1 MTGAMY
7 AAVGGLRSH
16 MSKLNVIGN
25 NIANVNTYGYKSQRM
40 TFKESIYGT
49 SRSGSNGNTISGG
62 NNPSQIGY
70 GCSVGTIDLNM
81 SPSTYSPTGV
91 QMDCYIDGDGF
102 FMVGDKM
109 QREVEYYMEQTNDPD
124 GTVHEAGSVKRVTW
138 TGGVTSGSQL
148 KDYDLTRVGDFW
160 VDPDG
165 YICNGDGKVL
175 YGYARVQNPDYVEDA
190 TKAEIA
196 LAKSKGKDI
205 ESETIISTH
214 LVPLRVPLQAAA
226 PTGENGGKRYFT
238 TNDQDETIELS
249 YKDYQD
255 LVEAGDEDELAK
267 VTVTT
272 VWEEGDPV
280 YPFLGKD
287 GLNQY
292 ADSEYP
298 LLWEREIDNGNA
310 GGGGGGNNQ
319 VEVPDGPGKG
329 VSRIPTAEN
338 TASDAVSNVMPC
350 QLRGMGIG
358 KDGSIYGTA
367 NGKTVVIGYIA
378 IASADNPNGV
388 THTGGPYYK
397 CMPGAG
403 NLRVSSLG
411 IDLPNAYLGN
421 KAAPDVEDDALD
433 GRERASA
440 NDKIWNEKSTQLQ
453 SQGLEASGT
462 DLAYEFA
469 EMVTTQRGYQ
479 ANTRIVNVTDS
490 MLEELV
496 NMKR

>member
-1 MTGAMY
+1 MY

-109 QREVEYYMEQTNDPD
+109 QREVTYYMTKEEIDADAPD
-124 GTVHEAGSVKRVTW
+124 GGWPPDGAPEIGSVRSVTW
-138 TGGVTSGSQL
+138 KGGVTSGSQL

-196 LAKSKGKDI
+196 LAKAKGKDI

-226 PTGENGGKRYFT
+226 PSGENGGKRYFT
-238 TNDQDETIELS
+238 TNDQDETIEIS
-249 YKDYQD
+249 YADYEALKDKS
-255 LVEAGDEDELAK
+255 G
-267 VTVTT
+267 VTITNA
-272 VWEEGDPV
+272 WEEGDPV

-287 GLNQY
+287 GLNNY
-292 ADSEYP
+292 ADPDSP
-298 LLWEREIDNGNA
+298 QLWDREIPTDPA
-310 GGGGGGNNQ
+310 DPDAP

-367 NGKTVVIGYIA
+367 NGKNVVIGYIA

-403 NLRVSSLG
+403 NLRVSTLG

-421 KAAPDVEDDALD
+421 KLPPDGNPAD
-433 GRERASA
+433 GEIASA

-479 ANTRIVNVTDS
+479 DNTRIVNVTDS

>member
-109 QREVEYYMEQTNDPD
+109 QREVEYYMENTTDDD
-124 GTVHEAGSVKRVTW
+124 GTVHKAGSVKSVTW

-196 LAKSKGKDI
+196 LAKAEGKDI

-226 PTGENGGKRYFT
+226 PTGENGGKRYFQT
-238 TNDQDETIELS
+238 DPATKDVKEIDFKTYDALPETD
-249 YKDYQD
+249 K
-255 LVEAGDEDELAK
+255 AN
-267 VTVTT
+267 VTITK

-280 YPFLGKD
+280 YPFLGGD

-298 LLWEREIDNGNA
+298 LLWERKVDNTTPAPGDP
-310 GGGGGGNNQ
+310 
-319 VEVPDGPGKG
+319 VTVPDGPGKG

-421 KAAPDVEDDALD
+421 KAAPDVEDADLD
-433 GRERASA
+433 GR
-440 NDKIWNEKSTQLQ
+440 
-453 SQGLEASGT
+453 
-462 DLAYEFA
+462 
-469 EMVTTQRGYQ
+469 VTTQRGYQ

>member
-49 SRSGSNGNTISGG
+49 SRSGSNGNTVSGG

-109 QREVEYYMEQTNDPD
+109 QREVTYYMTKEEIDADAPD
-124 GTVHEAGSVKRVTW
+124 GGWPPDGAPEIGSVRSVTW
-138 TGGVTSGSQL
+138 KGGVTSGSQL

-196 LAKSKGKDI
+196 LAKAKGKDI

-226 PTGENGGKRYFT
+226 PSGENGGKRYFT
-238 TNDQDETIELS
+238 TNDQDETIEIS
-249 YKDYQD
+249 YADYEALKDKS
-255 LVEAGDEDELAK
+255 G
-267 VTVTT
+267 VTITNA
-272 VWEEGDPV
+272 WEEGDPV

-287 GLNQY
+287 GLNNY
-292 ADSEYP
+292 ADPDSP
-298 LLWEREIDNGNA
+298 QLWDREIPTDPA
-310 GGGGGGNNQ
+310 DPDAP

-367 NGKTVVIGYIA
+367 NGKNVVIGYIA

-421 KAAPDVEDDALD
+421 KAAPDTAADALD
-433 GRERASA
+433 GRELASA

>member
-1 MTGAMY
+1 MY

-49 SRSGSNGNTISGG
+49 SRSGSNGNTVSGG

-109 QREVEYYMEQTNDPD
+109 QREVTYYMTKEEIDADAPD
-124 GTVHEAGSVKRVTW
+124 GGWPPDGAPEIGSVRSVTW
-138 TGGVTSGSQL
+138 KGGVTSGSQL

-196 LAKSKGKDI
+196 LAKAKGKDI

-226 PTGENGGKRYFT
+226 PSGENGGKRYFT
-238 TNDQDETIELS
+238 TNDQDETIEIS
-249 YKDYQD
+249 YADYEALKDKS
-255 LVEAGDEDELAK
+255 G
-267 VTVTT
+267 VTITNA
-272 VWEEGDPV
+272 WEEGDPV

-287 GLNQY
+287 GLNNY
-292 ADSEYP
+292 ADPDSP
-298 LLWEREIDNGNA
+298 QLWDREIPTDPA
-310 GGGGGGNNQ
+310 DPDAP

-367 NGKTVVIGYIA
+367 NGKNVVIGYIA

-403 NLRVSSLG
+403 NLRVSTLG

-421 KAAPDVEDDALD
+421 KLPPDGNPAD
-433 GRERASA
+433 GEIASA

>member
-1 MTGAMY
+1 M
-7 AAVGGLRSH
+7 
-16 MSKLNVIGN
+16 
-25 NIANVNTYGYKSQRM
+25 
-40 TFKESIYGT
+40 
-49 SRSGSNGNTISGG
+49 
-62 NNPSQIGY
+62 
-70 GCSVGTIDLNM
+70 
-81 SPSTYSPTGV
+81 
-91 QMDCYIDGDGF
+91 
-102 FMVGDKM
+102 
-109 QREVEYYMEQTNDPD
+109 
-124 GTVHEAGSVKRVTW
+124 
-138 TGGVTSGSQL
+138 
-148 KDYDLTRVGDFW
+148 
-160 VDPDG
+160 
-165 YICNGDGKVL
+165 L

-196 LAKSKGKDI
+196 LAKAEGKDI

-226 PTGENGGKRYFT
+226 PTGENGGKRYFQTDPT
-238 TNDQDETIELS
+238 TKDVKEIDFKTYDALPEKDKANVTIT
-249 YKDYQD
+249 K
-255 LVEAGDEDELAK
+255 
-267 VTVTT
+267 

-280 YPFLGKD
+280 YPFLGGD
-287 GLNQY
+287 GLNNY
-292 ADSEYP
+292 ADPEYP
-298 LLWEREIDNGNA
+298 QLWERKVDNTTPAPGDP
-310 GGGGGGNNQ
+310 
-319 VEVPDGPGKG
+319 VTVPDGPGKG

-421 KAAPDVEDDALD
+421 KAAPDTAADALD
-433 GRERASA
+433 GRELASA

>member
-7 AAVGGLRSH
+7 AAIGGLRSH

-25 NIANVNTYGYKSQRM
+25 NIANVNTFGYKSQRM

-49 SRSGSNGNTISGG
+49 SRSGSNGNTVSGG

-102 FMVGDKM
+102 FMVGDKL
-109 QREVEYYMEQTNDPD
+109 QREVTYWMSQEEINNADPPPPA
-124 GTVHEAGSVKRVTW
+124 GTEVGSVKSVTW
-138 TGGVTSGSQL
+138 KGGVTSGSEL

-175 YGYARVQNPDYVEDA
+175 YGYARVQNPDYVPGA
-190 TKAEIA
+190 SKAEIA
-196 LAKSKGKDI
+196 LAKTQGKDI

-214 LVPLRVPLQAAA
+214 LVPLRVPLQAAI
-226 PTGENGGKRYFT
+226 PTRENGGKILIK
-238 TNDQDETIELS
+238 DGQPVETQP
-249 YKDYQD
+249 KP
-255 LVEAGDEDELAK
+255 DEDYELK
-267 VTVTT
+267 EGESWKDL
-272 VWEEGDPV
+272 WEEGDPV
-280 YPFLGKD
+280 YPYLGED
-287 GLNQY
+287 GLNNY
-292 ADSEYP
+292 ADPDFPKVRQEAP
-298 LLWEREIDNGNA
+298 DDA
-310 GGGGGGNNQ
+310 GGGGGGGGADQ
-319 VEVPDGPGKG
+319 VTVPNGPGKG
-329 VSRIPTAEN
+329 WSRVPTAEN

-421 KAAPDVEDDALD
+421 KLPPDTDANDPNID
-433 GRERASA
+433 GEIASA

>member
-25 NIANVNTYGYKSQRM
+25 NIANCNTYGYKSQRM

-109 QREVEYYMEQTNDPD
+109 QREVEYYMENTTDDD
-124 GTVHEAGSVKRVTW
+124 GTVHKAGSVKSVTW

-196 LAKSKGKDI
+196 LAKAEGKDI

-226 PTGENGGKRYFT
+226 PTGENGGKRYFQT
-238 TNDQDETIELS
+238 DPATKDVKEIDFKTYDALPETD
-249 YKDYQD
+249 K
-255 LVEAGDEDELAK
+255 AN
-267 VTVTT
+267 VTITK

-280 YPFLGKD
+280 YPFLGGD

-298 LLWEREIDNGNA
+298 LLWERKVDNTTPAPGDPVTVPA
-310 GGGGGGNNQ
+310 G
-319 VEVPDGPGKG
+319 
-329 VSRIPTAEN
+329 
-338 TASDAVSNVMPC
+338 
-350 QLRGMGIG
+350 
-358 KDGSIYGTA
+358 
-367 NGKTVVIGYIA
+367 GKTVVIGYIA

-421 KAAPDVEDDALD
+421 KAAPDVEDADLD

>member
-49 SRSGSNGNTISGG
+49 SRSGSNGNTVSGG

-109 QREVEYYMEQTNDPD
+109 QREVTYYMTKEEIDADAPD
-124 GTVHEAGSVKRVTW
+124 GGWPPDGAPEIGSVRSVTW
-138 TGGVTSGSQL
+138 KGGVTSGSQL

-196 LAKSKGKDI
+196 LAKAKGKDI

-226 PTGENGGKRYFT
+226 PSGENGGKRYFT
-238 TNDQDETIELS
+238 TNDQDETIEIS
-249 YKDYQD
+249 YADYEALKDKS
-255 LVEAGDEDELAK
+255 G
-267 VTVTT
+267 VTITNA
-272 VWEEGDPV
+272 WEEGDPV

-287 GLNQY
+287 GLNNY
-292 ADSEYP
+292 ADPDSP
-298 LLWEREIDNGNA
+298 QLWDREIPTDPA
-310 GGGGGGNNQ
+310 DPDAP

-367 NGKTVVIGYIA
+367 NGKNVVIGYIA

-403 NLRVSSLG
+403 NLRVSTLG

-421 KAAPDVEDDALD
+421 KLPPDGNPAD
-433 GRERASA
+433 GEIASA

>member
-1 MTGAMY
+1 MY

-25 NIANVNTYGYKSQRM
+25 NIANVNTFGYKSQRM

-49 SRSGSNGNTISGG
+49 SRSGSNGNTVSGG

-102 FMVGDKM
+102 FMVGDKL
-109 QREVEYYMEQTNDPD
+109 QREVTYYLTQAEIDADEPD
-124 GTVHEAGSVKRVTW
+124 DGWPGGTPPAIGSVRSVTW
-138 TGGVTSGSQL
+138 KGGVTSGSQL

-175 YGYARVQNPDYVEDA
+175 YGYARVQNPDYVPGA
-190 TKAEIA
+190 SKAEIA
-196 LAKSKGKDI
+196 LAKSQGMDI

-214 LVPLRVPLQAAA
+214 LVPLRVPLQAAR
-226 PTGENGGKRYFT
+226 PSYENGGKVAY
-238 TNDQDETIELS
+238 
-249 YKDYQD
+249 
-255 LVEAGDEDELAK
+255 DEDGDVIEDPVANAADIAREETL
-267 VTVTT
+267 
-272 VWEEGDPV
+272 WEEGDPV
-280 YPFLGKD
+280 YPYLGED
-287 GLNQY
+287 GLNNY
-292 ADSEYP
+292 ADPDFLKVRQEAP
-298 LLWEREIDNGNA
+298 DDAA
-310 GGGGGGNNQ
+310 GGGGGAGQ
-319 VEVPDGPGKG
+319 ITVPNGPGKG
-329 VSRIPTAEN
+329 WSRIPTAEN

-421 KAAPDVEDDALD
+421 KLPPDTDPNDPDIE
-433 GRERASA
+433 GEIASA
-440 NDKIWNEKSTQLQ
+440 NDKIWNEKATQLQ

>member
-49 SRSGSNGNTISGG
+49 SRSGSNGNTVSGG

-109 QREVEYYMEQTNDPD
+109 QREVTYWMSQDEIDNADPPPPA
-124 GTVHEAGSVKRVTW
+124 GTEVGSVKSVTW
-138 TGGVTSGSQL
+138 KGGVTSGSQL

-175 YGYARVQNPDYVEDA
+175 YGYARVQNPNYVADA

-196 LAKSKGKDI
+196 LAKAQGKDI

-226 PTGENGGKRYFT
+226 PSGENGGKRYFKTDADGKT
-238 TNDQDETIELS
+238 TEISYEDYKGEKDTSNITITN
-249 YKDYQD
+249 
-255 LVEAGDEDELAK
+255 A
-267 VTVTT
+267 
-272 VWEEGDPV
+272 WEEGDPV

-287 GLNQY
+287 GLNNY
-292 ADSEYP
+292 ADPDSP
-298 LLWEREIDNGNA
+298 QLWDREIPEDPDPDA
-310 GGGGGGNNQ
+310 Q
-319 VEVPDGPGKG
+319 VEVPDGPGTG

-411 IDLPNAYLGN
+411 IDLPNGYLGN
-421 KAAPDVEDDALD
+421 KKSPDGEGGIPGADTEA
-433 GRERASA
+433 ASA

>member
-7 AAVGGLRSH
+7 AAIGGLRSH

-25 NIANVNTYGYKSQRM
+25 NIANVNTFGYKSQRM

-49 SRSGSNGNTISGG
+49 TRSGSNGGVTAGG

-91 QMDCYIDGDGF
+91 DLDCYIDGDGF
-102 FMVGDKM
+102 FMVGDKLTK
-109 QREVEYYMEQTNDPD
+109 EVEYNDD
-124 GTVHEAGSVKRVTW
+124 GSVKDVKW
-138 TGGVTSGSQL
+138 TGGVTSGEQL
-148 KDYDLTRVGDFW
+148 TDFDLTRVGDFW

-165 YICNGDGKVL
+165 YVCNGDGKIV
-175 YGYARVQNPDYVEDA
+175 YGYARVQNPNYVDGA
-190 TKAEIA
+190 TKAQIQA
-196 LAKSKGKDI
+196 AKNKGVDI

-226 PTGENGGKRYFT
+226 PTRANGGVKLV
-238 TNDQDETIELS
+238 DEKGNIVAQQPDPDADYDL
-249 YKDYQD
+249 KDGESW
-255 LVEAGDEDELAK
+255 LN
-267 VTVTT
+267 

-280 YPFLGKD
+280 YPFLNAEKG

-292 ADSEYP
+292 ADPE
-298 LLWEREIDNGNA
+298 LQKEAFNAEVDKDGNVTNA
-310 GGGGGGNNQ
+310 VIN
-319 VEVPDGPGKG
+319 K
-329 VSRIPTAEN
+329 SHIPVAEN
-338 TASDAVSNVMPC
+338 TASDAVSNVMPV
-350 QLRGMGIG
+350 QLRNMSIG
-358 KDGSIYGTA
+358 KDGSIVGTA
-367 NGKTVVIGYIA
+367 NGKNVVLGYIA
-378 IASADNPNGV
+378 IATADNPNGV

-403 NLRVSSLG
+403 NMRVSTLG
-411 IDLPNAYLGN
+411 LDLPTDYLGN
-421 KAAPDVEDDALD
+421 KLPPDGDPTKGTIAAAI
-433 GRERASA
+433 
-440 NDKIWNEKSTQLQ
+440 DKIWVEKATQLQ

-462 DLAYEFA
+462 DLAFEFA
-469 EMVTTQRGYQ
+469 EMVTAQRGYQ
-479 ANTRIVNVTDS
+479 ANTRIVSVTDS